1 MLERQQGGGA
11 RVGGGCSWCSS
22 ANAVATTGTKEGL
35 SRHNMIHQIVACIGG
50 EQLQLLLLAAA
61 AAARAGAA
69 GCRCCSGW
77 CCWLPLL
84 LLGLPLLAAA
94 AVPVPP
100 RSPRSPHAPPR
111 PLPPASRWLPPLAA
125 RAGAAGYRCCCSGW
139 CCCCWVPLLLGAA
152 AAAARAGAAG
162 CHCCCCCWVPLLL
175 CAAAAARA
183 ASVPAPPRSTAASRL
198 ALAAATSPLDNNVAM
213 RYRAPYGPAAQS
225 AVAPRFRRS
234 RRWCSRTGA
243 DRARRPT

>member
-1 MLERQQGGGA
+1 MD
-11 RVGGGCSWCSS
+11 
-22 ANAVATTGTKEGL
+22 
-35 SRHNMIHQIVACIGG
+35 HQIIACIGG
-50 EQLQLLLLAAA
+50 EQLQLRLAAA
-61 AAARAGAA
+61 AAARAARAARAAAGCHCCSGLAAAA